1 MRSGV
6 DPSMNLELSVAVGNY
21 DRTRALFD
29 GRVCIDGV
37 DPVFMLLSPEE
48 IFFRAFRHAD
58 FDICELSLSSF
69 TLRTA
74 AGDNPYIGVPVFL
87 SRAFRH
93 TAIVVRTDRGIDQ
106 PGDLKGRRI
115 GTPEYQL
122 TACVWAR
129 ALLDDEYGVKPSDIT
144 WVRGGMEQPGRI
156 EKIDLEL
163 PANVRLESAPPDRT
177 LSALLEAGEIDGII
191 GPRLPSCF
199 ERGDPH
205 VDWLFRDPT
214 QAAIEFYGRT
224 GIFPI
229 MHVLGIRR
237 ELAARHPWLP
247 ATVVKAF
254 EQSKALAI
262 AHLADTSATKVSLPF
277 IEEQLRAARRL
288 MGPDF
293 WSYGLEANRKV
304 LDTFLR
310 HHHAQ
315 GLSPRRVAVEELFHP
330 STFESYKI

>member
-1 MRSGV
+1 
-6 DPSMNLELSVAVGNY
+6 MNLELSFAVGNY

-29 GRVCIDGV
+29 GRVAIDGV

-48 IFFRAFRHAD
+48 MFFRAFRHVD

-69 TLRTA
+69 VLRTA
-74 AGDNPYIGVPVFL
+74 SGTNPYVGVPVFL

-93 TAIVVRTDRGIDQ
+93 SAIVVRTDRGLDE
-106 PGDLKGRRI
+106 PADLRGRRI

-129 ALLDDEYGVKPSDIT
+129 ALLEDEFGVTPADIT
-144 WVRGGMEQPGRI
+144 WIRGGMEQAGRI
-156 EKIDLEL
+156 EKIDLAL
-163 PANVRLESAPPDRT
+163 PAGVRIDSAPADRT
-177 LSALLEAGEIDGII
+177 LSSMLEAGEIDGII

-199 ERGDPH
+199 ERGDPR

-214 QAAIEFYGRT
+214 RAAADYYRRT

-229 MHVLGIRR
+229 MHLLGIRR
-237 ELAARHPWLP
+237 ELAERHPWLP
-247 ATVVKAF
+247 ATVAKAF
-254 EQSKALAI
+254 GQAKAYALAQ
-262 AHLADTSATKVSLPF
+262 LADTSATKVTLPF
-277 IEEQLRAARRL
+277 VEEQLRSARRL
-288 MGPDF
+288 MGGDY
-293 WSYGLEANRKV
+293 WSYGVEANRKV

-315 GLSPRRVAVEELFHP
+315 GLSPRRVTVEELFHP
-330 STFESYKI
+330 STFESYRI